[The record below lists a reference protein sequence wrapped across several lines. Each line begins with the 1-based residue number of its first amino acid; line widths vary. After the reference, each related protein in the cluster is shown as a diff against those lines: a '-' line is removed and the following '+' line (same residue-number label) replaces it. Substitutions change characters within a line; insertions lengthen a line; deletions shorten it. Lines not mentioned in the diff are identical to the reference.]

1 MLLLTMPHAEPAVG
15 VQAMHAF
22 RDSKATL
29 LLSMPHAE
37 HSSYMQAMHA
47 FRDNKATLL
56 LATGSASR
64 GLDLP
69 GVTHIVNLGVP
80 SSAVEYLHRAGRVGR
95 LGSLSPGE
103 PSYAFIKLFL
113 ITLQ

>member
-1 MLLLTMPHAEPAVG
+1 
-15 VQAMHAF
+15 
-22 RDSKATL
+22 
-29 LLSMPHAE
+29 
-37 HSSYMQAMHA
+37 MHA
-47 FRDNKATLL
+47 FRDNAATLL

-95 LGSLSPGE
+95 LGSLSPGAVMLVLISV
-103 PSYAFIKLFL
+103 PDSSTGWWLRGSCTLNAFA
-113 ITLQ
+113 

>member
-1 MLLLTMPHAEPAVG
+1 MFKPSSLNPRPPSAHV

-22 RDSKATL
+22 RDNA
-29 LLSMPHAE
+29 
-37 HSSYMQAMHA
+37 
-47 FRDNKATLL
+47 ATLL

-69 GVTHIVNLGVP
+69 GVTHIVNLGMP

-95 LGSLSPGE
+95 LGSLSPGQILG
-103 PSYAFIKLFL
+103 Y
-113 ITLQ
+113 TLLGGGC

>member
-1 MLLLTMPHAEPAVG
+1 MGHYPTANNETHIPVYLVTLKGHGP
-15 VQAMHAF
+15 QAAHDLGS
-22 RDSKATL
+22 RPQP
-29 LLSMPHAE
+29 LSAQASNDLHWVL
-37 HSSYMQAMHA
+37 QAMHA
-47 FRDNKATLL
+47 FRDNAATLL

-95 LGSLSPGE
+95 LGSLSPGQ
-103 PSYAFIKLFL
+103 ILG
-113 ITLQ
+113 